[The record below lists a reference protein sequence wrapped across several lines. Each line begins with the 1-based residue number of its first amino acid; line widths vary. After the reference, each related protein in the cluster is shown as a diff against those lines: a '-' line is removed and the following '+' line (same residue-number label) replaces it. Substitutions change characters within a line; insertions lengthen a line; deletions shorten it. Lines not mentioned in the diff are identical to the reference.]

1 MVPETKA
8 QGQSPSSRKPSWTSI
23 LEIHLSLHPILCCPH
38 SLGLLIT
45 EPLLE
50 SLTCEKLLLF
60 GTLEA
65 PASPFR
71 VRPGESVCDA
81 CGFPSFFVLPFCRV
95 DFLHSATT
103 DTVRILRFD
112 TNVLGLSK
120 HPDQWSLATLPR
132 VLPIRVRAPVPAF
145 TALFYPR
152 AVACWRAPVPAFTT
166 MFYPRAVAC
175 WPAYPAS
182 LLDQDCK
189 HLSGARHWTLGKI
202 GLQT

>member
-23 LEIHLSLHPILCCPH
+23 LEIHISLHPILCCLH

-71 VRPGESVCDA
+71 AGPGESVRDA
-81 CGFPSFFVLPFCRV
+81 CGFPSFLVLPFCRV
-95 DFLHSATT
+95 DSLHSATT

-112 TNVLGLSK
+112 TNALGLADN
-120 HPDQWSLATLPR
+120 PDQWSSAALPR
-132 VLPIRVRAPVPAF
+132 VLPVGARAPIF
-145 TALFYPR
+145 CFYHLVLPQGR
-152 AVACWRAPVPAFTT
+152 GVL
-166 MFYPRAVAC
+166 
-175 WPAYPAS
+175 AS
-182 LLDQDCK
+182 LAVC
-189 HLSGARHWTLGKI
+189 
-202 GLQT
+202 